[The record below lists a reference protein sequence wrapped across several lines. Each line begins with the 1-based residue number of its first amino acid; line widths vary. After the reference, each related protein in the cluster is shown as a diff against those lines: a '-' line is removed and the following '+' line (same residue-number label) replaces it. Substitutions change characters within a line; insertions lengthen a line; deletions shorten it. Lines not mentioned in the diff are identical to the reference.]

1 MNGLNLKRFVLTI
14 LGLAIVASAFA
25 GGTKEGTNAAAKQI
39 TMGLPMPYIGQEF
52 WATVQKGAEEAAAKA
67 GVKLVVTASHADST
81 KQISQ
86 VESFIAAKV
95 DAILLPPSNPE
106 ALIPAVKEANQ
117 AKIPVV
123 GIDTKVSGGDLASFV
138 ASNNITVGEIAG
150 KYIAERLNG
159 KGNVFIGTWPQHQ
172 ATLDRVVGLK
182 NILAK
187 YPDIKIVGEQ
197 VAKLPPDTTS
207 QAENVFTA
215 YTDIDAFF
223 GISDV
228 QTLPFWKVAKDRGL
242 TNRTFFVGVDATA
255 EGLSAV
261 AEKNGYAGTVAQQ
274 PYDMGRLAVETALKI
289 IKGESVP
296 SYTEVPVTLVT
307 TDNLKQFQK

>member
-1 MNGLNLKRFVLTI
+1 MKRFIVL
-14 LGLAIVASAFA
+14 LLVLALPIAAFA
-25 GGTKEGTNAAAKQI
+25 TGGKEGTTGAAKQI

-52 WATVQKGAEEAAAKA
+52 WATVQKGAEDAAAKA
-67 GVKLVVTASHADST
+67 GVKLVVTASHADPT
-81 KQISQ
+81 KQVAQ

-106 ALIPAVKEANQ
+106 ALVPAVKEANT
-117 AKIPVV
+117 AKIPVI
-123 GIDTKVSGGDLASFV
+123 GIDTKVAGGDIASFV

-150 KYIAERLNG
+150 KYFADRLKG

-182 NILAK
+182 NVLSK
-187 YPDIKIVGEQ
+187 YPDIKIVGEE

-242 TNRTFFVGVDATA
+242 TNKMFFVGVDATG

-261 AEKNGYAGTVAQQ
+261 AENNGYAGTVAQQ

-296 SYTEVPVTLVT
+296 AYIEVPVTLVT
-307 TDNLKQFQK
+307 IDNLKQFQK